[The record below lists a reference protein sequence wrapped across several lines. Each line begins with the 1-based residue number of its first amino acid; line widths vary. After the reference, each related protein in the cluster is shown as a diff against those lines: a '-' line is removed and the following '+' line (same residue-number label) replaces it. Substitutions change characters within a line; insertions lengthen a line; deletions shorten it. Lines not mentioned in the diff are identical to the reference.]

1 MEEGAMKTLL
11 LGIAILTL
19 VGIDGCGTPK
29 SQEAS
34 TAAAP
39 ASGGVA
45 AVSKFDAGPRAGETP
60 IDEAS
65 VAKGEKLFQTRGC
78 PACHAFGRR
87 VTCPD
92 LAGVSM
98 RRTAQWMENQI
109 LHPDV
114 MTKQDPISHALF
126 AQYSLQMPIQGLTPE
141 EARCVVEFFK
151 HKDHELHEHH

>member
-1 MEEGAMKTLL
+1 MRILPTL
-11 LGIAILTL
+11 IAVATL
-19 VGIDGCGTPK
+19 SAIAGCGAPK

-34 TAAAP
+34 GVAAP
-39 ASGGVA
+39 AAGGVA
-45 AVSKFDAGPRAGETP
+45 AVSKFDAGPRAGEAP

-65 VAKGEKLFQTRGC
+65 AAKGEKLFQTKGC

-98 RRTAQWMENQI
+98 RRTAEWMENQI

-126 AQYSLQMPIQGLTPE
+126 AQFSLQMPIQGLTAE